1 LLQPR
6 RRLIILIV
14 MKKQII
20 AMGGIDVA
28 RSRGPACGDATA
40 QSIKAP
46 PLHVAATAQRCAS

>member
-1 LLQPR
+1 MLR
-6 RRLIILIV
+6 V

-28 RSRGPACGDATA
+28 GSRGPACGDATA

-46 PLHVAATAQRCAS
+46 PFHVTATAQLCLT